1 MWCLLVFVILSEDV
15 VFSAWRRFAVDSKQQ
30 NESENFHCS
39 LMLSTFLCL
48 LLSPR
53 EEFLAL
59 YDLQCLLKMVKVT
72 LAMQVVEEFTWA
84 LGRDGTRGGRESD

>member
-1 MWCLLVFVILSEDV
+1 MVKLSEDV

-30 NESENFHCS
+30 NESESFHYS

-48 LLSPR
+48 LLSPW

-59 YDLQCLLKMVKVT
+59 SDLQCLLKMGNVT
-72 LAMQVVEEFTWA
+72 LAMQIVEEFTWA